1 MKRAFHH
8 TEFATHT
15 ICVSLKR
22 KSGVRGPQR
31 ARRPARAM
39 KRLDMSGVAVVYAG
53 EDWPHDQPPCSREMM
68 GHLERNERLV
78 SWLQPLQGSVQ
89 DQIPAIR
96 VRSGFYTISLRM
108 MKAIW
113 RHVRLRKGFE
123 NVERA
128 PHGGFKLK
136 IPSMLLAEK
145 LRTQSRFNVRGRCAG
160 GFRRLFNVSQVMRT
174 MASPSVKER
183 KTSQSASSKIDS
195 IVRQLFL
202 PMLCMPAP
210 PQTSFLPEDADDA
223 ILRQVAQERPG
234 ALASEADFVEYM
246 VGLYRK
252 FSEPLRVA
260 EEAPLHAE
268 QAGIG
273 VPDALLDGREAVLV
287 LGAD

>member
-1 MKRAFHH
+1 
-8 TEFATHT
+8 
-15 ICVSLKR
+15 
-22 KSGVRGPQR
+22 
-31 ARRPARAM
+31 
-39 KRLDMSGVAVVYAG
+39 
-53 EDWPHDQPPCSREMM
+53 M

-223 ILRQVAQERPG
+223 ILRQVAQDRPG